1 MESAKNAKRRRRAS
15 TADEESEALRN
26 AYYKKLRR
34 AQKKRRMERKKK
46 RVVQQQAMKETP
58 VVKPNEAEKND
69 LLKKP
74 DDNSLSSA
82 TVKKAE
88 PQSTKYLPRGKQMV
102 SASLKTAVQPASK
115 KKITAQTATTSKP
128 EPSTSKS
135 VAGIMEIDPANV
147 KRETGSKPIGSGTFG
162 TCFLATYR
170 GIKVVVK
177 EYKEK
182 VQGGSTSKLQR
193 EAINE
198 AQIISQLGDHP
209 GIPFLIGVM
218 LKKLV
223 SLWLKFHGDGEESL
237 TVYKA
242 AKEGK
247 IKEESQWKEILW
259 HIADAL
265 QHIHHCSFIHND
277 LKSNNVVLE
286 TKDGRKKPVI
296 IDFGKSVKEEKAT
309 KPKAKPLNARDGYK
323 DSYIAPELI
332 DGTGKPCANTDV
344 FALCHLIKKV
354 YKLLKFD
361 LPPVV
366 ALALTQPPE
375 RRPSI
380 AQLKLSALTGN

>member
-58 VVKPNEAEKND
+58 VVKPNEGEKND

-135 VAGIMEIDPANV
+135 VVGIMEIDPANV
-147 KRETGSKPIGSGTFG
+147 KRDTGSKPIGSGTFG
-162 TCFLATYR
+162 
-170 GIKVVVK
+170 KVVAVVK
-177 EYKEK
+177 EYKET

-193 EAINE
+193 EAING
-198 AQIISQLGDHP
+198 AQIISHLGDHP
-209 GIPFLIGVM
+209 GIPFLIGVT
-218 LKKLV
+218 LKKPV

-265 QHIHHCSFIHND
+265 QHIHHCGFIHND

-286 TKDGRKKPVI
+286 TKDGRKKLVI
-296 IDFGKSVKEEKAT
+296 IDFRKSVKKEKAK

-323 DSYIAPELI
+323 YSYIAPELI
-332 DGTGKPCANTDV
+332 DSTGKPCMNTRI
-344 FALCHLIKKV
+344 CPMS
-354 YKLLKFD
+354 FD
-361 LPPVV
+361 
-366 ALALTQPPE
+366 QE
-375 RRPSI
+375 SI
-380 AQLKLSALTGN
+380 